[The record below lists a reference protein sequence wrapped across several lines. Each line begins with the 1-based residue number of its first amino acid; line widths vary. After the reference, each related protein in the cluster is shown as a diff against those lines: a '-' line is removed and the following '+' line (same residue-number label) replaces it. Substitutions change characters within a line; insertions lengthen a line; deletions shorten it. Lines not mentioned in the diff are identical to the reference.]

1 MGEQRWQFV
10 DGDLSY
16 CEPQGTGLD
25 CDDIPQWAPGEP
37 NNGYG
42 DQDCAQLYSSGT
54 LYDAGCHVLKPY
66 ICEFDANTFAYK
78 EVEVVGAGADQ
89 PSYFV
94 FEVTGLEG
102 TGTLMLFSAMML
114 CIVCLSCLLC
124 KSYLSA
130 RAKTKG
136 YGKVVMDTD
145 SEL

>member
-1 MGEQRWQFV
+1 MQ
-10 DGDLSY
+10 
-16 CEPQGTGLD
+16 
-25 CDDIPQWAPGEP
+25 
-37 NNGYG
+37 
-42 DQDCAQLYSSGT
+42 
-54 LYDAGCHVLKPY
+54 CHVTLPY
-66 ICEFDANTFAYK
+66 ICEFNANTFAY
-78 EVEVVGAGADQ
+78 EDAVVSDQ

-124 KSYLSA
+124 KNYQSA
-130 RAKTKG
+130 QAMTKG